1 MNPNGF
7 QTVLN
12 DRSASVHRRSRPRSR
27 RACECG
33 VAVAT
38 AEGELCF
45 LLFVITF
52 FHNFAFNHGFN
63 RDLVTG
69 NLDR

>member
-1 MNPNGF
+1 M
-7 QTVLN
+7 
-12 DRSASVHRRSRPRSR
+12 SAV
-27 RACECG
+27 

-45 LLFVITF
+45 LLFVIN
-52 FHNFAFNHGFN
+52 HNFAFNRGFN

>member
-1 MNPNGF
+1 
-7 QTVLN
+7 
-12 DRSASVHRRSRPRSR
+12 
-27 RACECG
+27 
-33 VAVAT
+33 VAT

-45 LLFVITF
+45 LLFEIN
-52 FHNFAFNHGFN
+52 HNSAFNHGFN